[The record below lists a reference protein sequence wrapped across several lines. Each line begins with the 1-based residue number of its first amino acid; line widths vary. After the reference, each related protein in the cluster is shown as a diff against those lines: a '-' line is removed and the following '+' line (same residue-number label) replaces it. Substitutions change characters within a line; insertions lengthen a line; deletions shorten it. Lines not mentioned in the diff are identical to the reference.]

1 MSHDN
6 TFKKYLQNISQSEF
20 QIFNEIKNKRI
31 ESNYFNRTN

>member
-1 MSHDN
+1 MSHNN
-6 TFKKYLQNISQSEF
+6 TSKKYLQNISQSEF

>member
-6 TFKKYLQNISQSEF
+6 TSKKYLQNISQSEF
-20 QIFNEIKNKRI
+20 QTFNEIRNKRI